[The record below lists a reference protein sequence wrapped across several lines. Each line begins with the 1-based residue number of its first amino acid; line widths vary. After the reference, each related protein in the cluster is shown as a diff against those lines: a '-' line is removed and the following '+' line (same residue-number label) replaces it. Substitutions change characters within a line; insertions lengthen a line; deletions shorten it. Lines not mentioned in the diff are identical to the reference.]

1 MLYGGKDVVTNRFF
15 IGKDDENDALDEE
28 TRRLVR
34 EKDEER
40 LRRMTFYCHSGS
52 CLRAYLLRYFGE
64 NAPEHCDNCSVCST
78 QTEKVDVSGEARII
92 FLFLRDLRYPL
103 GAATVIDALRGS
115 ESERVLRHRLE
126 RADGYGRLRSVS
138 AARLRA
144 IFNHLT
150 AAGYLEQAAGQ
161 YPTLSLGAPALEFL
175 EYGGTVTLRVAK
187 EAPRAHESTA
197 ALPADMA
204 LFERLKELRLKFAKR
219 AGVPAFVIFTD
230 ATLRAMSAQKPRT
243 MAEFLKVPGVG
254 GKKADAY
261 GKAFGTDRGGKLT
274 LESSAALPHAARTAA
289 ERRRLCRG
297 HRVCAGALRAFA
309 RGADSEAGAALA
321 SCVRTKA
328 FTTEWIRPLTCVCS
342 SGWRAH
348 GGMAD
353 AALAA
358 MGLEDARRTPL
369 RRLTPAQRRRLSIAR
384 EIVRAPEVFYIEE
397 PLAGQDAEGCRR
409 ILEWMDGVP
418 STGRCCIAATA
429 STRTVYLL
437 PGERYHLDGNGL
449 ERLEAAEESAAQG
462 TAVEKIPA
470 KAGKFTLL
478 LFNPSD
484 IDFAESAS
492 GRTALSV
499 RGEEYACALTL
510 EELSVR
516 LERYGFFRCHRS
528 YLVNMQKVQEVV
540 RWTRNSYALRL
551 ENGPESGVPLSK
563 GRIDAM
569 RRQYRF

>member
-1 MLYGGKDVVTNRFF
+1 MLAKRIIPCLDIRDGQTVKGINFMGLRQVGDPVELGAKYASEGADELVYLDISASEEGRRTFTELVARIAARIDIPFTVGGGISSVDDACRLLDAGADKITLNSAAVANPALIDAIAAKYGSQCVVAAIDARTVDGRWVVTTHGGKRPT
-15 IGKDDENDALDEE
+15 E
-28 TRRLVR
+28 R
-34 EKDEER
+34 ELFVWAREAADRGAGEILFTSMDHDGTKNGYPCD
-40 LRRMTFYCHSGS
+40 TF
-52 CLRAYLLRYFGE
+52 
-64 NAPEHCDNCSVCST
+64 
-78 QTEKVDVSGEARII
+78 
-92 FLFLRDLRYPL
+92 
-103 GAATVIDALRGS
+103 
-115 ESERVLRHRLE
+115 
-126 RADGYGRLRSVS
+126 
-138 AARLRA
+138 ARLA
-144 IFNHLT
+144 ELPVPIIASGGAGSVGHIAEVLT
-150 AAGYLEQAAGQ
+150 
-161 YPTLSLGAPALEFL
+161 
-175 EYGGTVTLRVAK
+175 
-187 EAPRAHESTA
+187 
-197 ALPADMA
+197 
-204 LFERLKELRLKFAKR
+204 
-219 AGVPAFVIFTD
+219 
-230 ATLRAMSAQKPRT
+230 
-243 MAEFLKVPGVG
+243 
-254 GKKADAY
+254 
-261 GKAFGTDRGGKLT
+261 RG
-274 LESSAALPHAARTAA
+274 R
-289 ERRRLCRG
+289 
-297 HRVCAGALRAFA
+297 
-309 RGADSEAGAALA
+309 
-321 SCVRTKA
+321 
-328 FTTEWIRPLTCVCS
+328 
-342 SGWRAH
+342 
-348 GGMAD
+348 AD

-418 STGRCCIAATA
+418 STGRRCIAATA

-462 TAVEKIPA
+462 AAVEKIPA
-470 KAGKFTLL
+470 KAGETLL

-510 EELSVR
+510 EELSAR

>member
-1 MLYGGKDVVTNRFF
+1 M
-15 IGKDDENDALDEE
+15 
-28 TRRLVR
+28 
-34 EKDEER
+34 
-40 LRRMTFYCHSGS
+40 
-52 CLRAYLLRYFGE
+52 
-64 NAPEHCDNCSVCST
+64 
-78 QTEKVDVSGEARII
+78 
-92 FLFLRDLRYPL
+92 
-103 GAATVIDALRGS
+103 
-115 ESERVLRHRLE
+115 
-126 RADGYGRLRSVS
+126 
-138 AARLRA
+138 
-144 IFNHLT
+144 
-150 AAGYLEQAAGQ
+150 
-161 YPTLSLGAPALEFL
+161 
-175 EYGGTVTLRVAK
+175 
-187 EAPRAHESTA
+187 
-197 ALPADMA
+197 
-204 LFERLKELRLKFAKR
+204 
-219 AGVPAFVIFTD
+219 
-230 ATLRAMSAQKPRT
+230 
-243 MAEFLKVPGVG
+243 
-254 GKKADAY
+254 
-261 GKAFGTDRGGKLT
+261 
-274 LESSAALPHAARTAA
+274 ESSAALPHAARELLLKGGGCAVNFECAPELCAPLRAELARSGRSVGFVRADEGFYDRMDTAA
-289 ERRRLCRG
+289 YLRLFERM
-297 HRVCAGALRAFA
+297 AGTR
-309 RGADSEAGAALA
+309 
-321 SCVRTKA
+321 
-328 FTTEWIRPLTCVCS
+328 
-342 SGWRAH
+342 
-348 GGMAD
+348 GMAD

-397 PLAGQDAEGCRR
+397 PLAGQ
-409 ILEWMDGVP
+409 DGVP

-470 KAGKFTLL
+470 KAGETLL

>member
-1 MLYGGKDVVTNRFF
+1 M
-15 IGKDDENDALDEE
+15 
-28 TRRLVR
+28 
-34 EKDEER
+34 
-40 LRRMTFYCHSGS
+40 
-52 CLRAYLLRYFGE
+52 
-64 NAPEHCDNCSVCST
+64 
-78 QTEKVDVSGEARII
+78 
-92 FLFLRDLRYPL
+92 
-103 GAATVIDALRGS
+103 
-115 ESERVLRHRLE
+115 
-126 RADGYGRLRSVS
+126 
-138 AARLRA
+138 
-144 IFNHLT
+144 
-150 AAGYLEQAAGQ
+150 
-161 YPTLSLGAPALEFL
+161 
-175 EYGGTVTLRVAK
+175 
-187 EAPRAHESTA
+187 
-197 ALPADMA
+197 PADMA

-254 GKKADAY
+254 GKRPTPTAKRFWNGSGRKADM
-261 GKAFGTDRGGKLT
+261 
-274 LESSAALPHAARTAA
+274 ESSAALPHAARELLLKGGGCAVNFECAPELCAPLRAELARSGRSVGFVRADEGFYDRMDTAA
-289 ERRRLCRG
+289 YLRLFERM
-297 HRVCAGALRAFA
+297 AGTR
-309 RGADSEAGAALA
+309 
-321 SCVRTKA
+321 
-328 FTTEWIRPLTCVCS
+328 
-342 SGWRAH
+342 
-348 GGMAD
+348 GMAD

-470 KAGKFTLL
+470 KAGETLL

>member
-15 IGKDDENDALDEE
+15 IEKDDENDALDEE

-254 GKKADAY
+254 GKRPTPTAKRFWNVSGRKADM
-261 GKAFGTDRGGKLT
+261 
-274 LESSAALPHAARTAA
+274 ESSAALPHAARELLLKGGGYAVNFECAPELCAPLRAELARSGRSVGFVRADEGFYDRMDTAA
-289 ERRRLCRG
+289 YLRLFERMAGTRG
-297 HRVCAGALRAFA
+297 MV
-309 RGADSEAGAALA
+309 
-321 SCVRTKA
+321 
-328 FTTEWIRPLTCVCS
+328 
-342 SGWRAH
+342 
-348 GGMAD
+348 D

-470 KAGKFTLL
+470 KAGETLL

>member
-1 MLYGGKDVVTNRFF
+1 MDNRPIGVFDSGLGGLTVV
-15 IGKDDENDALDEE
+15 
-28 TRRLVR
+28 RRLLELLPAEDIVYFGDTGRVPYGTRSR
-34 EKDEER
+34 ETSEKYAEQDCRFLMGGGVKRIIAACGTVSSTAPGVLER
-40 LRRMTFYCHSGS
+40 L
-52 CLRAYLLRYFGE
+52 
-64 NAPEHCDNCSVCST
+64 P
-78 QTEKVDVSGEARII
+78 
-92 FLFLRDLRYPL
+92 
-103 GAATVIDALRGS
+103 
-115 ESERVLRHRLE
+115 
-126 RADGYGRLRSVS
+126 
-138 AARLRA
+138 
-144 IFNHLT
+144 
-150 AAGYLEQAAGQ
+150 
-161 YPTLSLGAPALEFL
+161 
-175 EYGGTVTLRVAK
+175 
-187 EAPRAHESTA
+187 
-197 ALPADMA
+197 
-204 LFERLKELRLKFAKR
+204 
-219 AGVPAFVIFTD
+219 VPAC
-230 ATLRAMSAQKPRT
+230 
-243 MAEFLKVPGVG
+243 GVVEP
-254 GKKADAY
+254 A
-261 GKAFGTDRGGKLT
+261 
-274 LESSAALPHAARTAA
+274 
-289 ERRRLCRG
+289 
-297 HRVCAGALRAFA
+297 
-309 RGADSEAGAALA
+309 
-321 SCVRTKA
+321 
-328 FTTEWIRPLTCVCS
+328 
-342 SGWRAH
+342 
-348 GGMAD
+348 AD

-470 KAGKFTLL
+470 KAGETLL

>member
-1 MLYGGKDVVTNRFF
+1 M
-15 IGKDDENDALDEE
+15 
-28 TRRLVR
+28 
-34 EKDEER
+34 
-40 LRRMTFYCHSGS
+40 
-52 CLRAYLLRYFGE
+52 
-64 NAPEHCDNCSVCST
+64 
-78 QTEKVDVSGEARII
+78 
-92 FLFLRDLRYPL
+92 
-103 GAATVIDALRGS
+103 
-115 ESERVLRHRLE
+115 
-126 RADGYGRLRSVS
+126 
-138 AARLRA
+138 
-144 IFNHLT
+144 
-150 AAGYLEQAAGQ
+150 
-161 YPTLSLGAPALEFL
+161 
-175 EYGGTVTLRVAK
+175 
-187 EAPRAHESTA
+187 
-197 ALPADMA
+197 
-204 LFERLKELRLKFAKR
+204 
-219 AGVPAFVIFTD
+219 
-230 ATLRAMSAQKPRT
+230 
-243 MAEFLKVPGVG
+243 
-254 GKKADAY
+254 
-261 GKAFGTDRGGKLT
+261 
-274 LESSAALPHAARTAA
+274 ESSAALPHAARELLLKGGGCAVNFECAPELCAPLRAELARSGRSVGFVRADEGFYDRMDTAA
-289 ERRRLCRG
+289 YLRLFER
-297 HRVCAGALRAFA
+297 
-309 RGADSEAGAALA
+309 
-321 SCVRTKA
+321 
-328 FTTEWIRPLTCVCS
+328 
-342 SGWRAH
+342 
-348 GGMAD
+348 M
-353 AALAA
+353 AA

-418 STGRCCIAATA
+418 STGRGCIAATA
-429 STRTVYLL
+429 STRPGHLL

-470 KAGKFTLL
+470 KAGETLL

-528 YLVNMQKVQEVV
+528 YLVNMQKVPCAV

>member
-1 MLYGGKDVVTNRFF
+1 M
-15 IGKDDENDALDEE
+15 
-28 TRRLVR
+28 
-34 EKDEER
+34 
-40 LRRMTFYCHSGS
+40 
-52 CLRAYLLRYFGE
+52 
-64 NAPEHCDNCSVCST
+64 
-78 QTEKVDVSGEARII
+78 
-92 FLFLRDLRYPL
+92 
-103 GAATVIDALRGS
+103 
-115 ESERVLRHRLE
+115 
-126 RADGYGRLRSVS
+126 
-138 AARLRA
+138 
-144 IFNHLT
+144 
-150 AAGYLEQAAGQ
+150 
-161 YPTLSLGAPALEFL
+161 
-175 EYGGTVTLRVAK
+175 
-187 EAPRAHESTA
+187 
-197 ALPADMA
+197 
-204 LFERLKELRLKFAKR
+204 
-219 AGVPAFVIFTD
+219 
-230 ATLRAMSAQKPRT
+230 
-243 MAEFLKVPGVG
+243 
-254 GKKADAY
+254 
-261 GKAFGTDRGGKLT
+261 
-274 LESSAALPHAARTAA
+274 ESSAALPHAARELLLKGGGCAVNFECAPELCAPLRAELARSGRSVGFVRADEGFYDRMDTAA
-289 ERRRLCRG
+289 YLRLFERM
-297 HRVCAGALRAFA
+297 AGTR
-309 RGADSEAGAALA
+309 
-321 SCVRTKA
+321 
-328 FTTEWIRPLTCVCS
+328 
-342 SGWRAH
+342 
-348 GGMAD
+348 GMAD

-470 KAGKFTLL
+470 KAGETLL

-528 YLVNMQKVQEVV
+528 DLVNMQKVQEVV